1 MVRISS
7 VARNRQPAVTA
18 GKLADNYDV
27 ESVALGKGG
36 FAVRDS
42 LRYSS
47 QRELLRFLCLG
58 PNCQEVRKATVRVT
72 GAKRAVKI
80 ISKSATFLQIKLWL
94 GVSVVMSVKWILWQ
108 LWQLCPRTRTIQDCW
123 RLRRLSGVR
132 SKPGLCKWRNLHVI
146 CLLFE
151 CHVTLFHLHP
161 SLCCLRIEVMKMHPE
176 CICWKLKPK
185 GLHYPN
191 CNQIPLLQRL
201 EHKPE
206 WKHEW
211 ELNCQ
216 LNVQKHHVKDYSFWI
231 HVDNL
236 DSAEVRSSQRGYPFR
251 NFRRLRHAFP
261 GWSPRMLVNHEG
273 VSYKSCL
280 IEAFNIFGWGMHLLK
295 SQKTGELSSSFLIW
309 TRCLSCAVGENLKDM
324 PGAKYLLGSHIDLVQ
339 SLLTSCCTLC
349 TLHFSLCLRK

>member
-1 MVRISS
+1 MVQISS

-18 GKLADNYDV
+18 GKLGDNYDV

-94 GVSVVMSVKWILWQ
+94 GVSVVTSVKWILCQ

-161 SLCCLRIEVMKMHPE
+161 SSML
-176 CICWKLKPK
+176 PK
-185 GLHYPN
+185 D
-191 CNQIPLLQRL
+191 
-201 EHKPE
+201 
-206 WKHEW
+206 WSHE
-211 ELNCQ
+211 
-216 LNVQKHHVKDYSFWI
+216 D
-231 HVDNL
+231 
-236 DSAEVRSSQRGYPFR
+236 A
-251 NFRRLRHAFP
+251 
-261 GWSPRMLVNHEG
+261 PR
-273 VSYKSCL
+273 
-280 IEAFNIFGWGMHLLK
+280 MHLLK
-295 SQKTGELSSSFLIW
+295 IETKRVALPELQPDPPSSKIGTLAWMKTWMGAQLSIE
-309 TRCLSCAVGENLKDM
+309 RAKASCKRL
-324 PGAKYLLGSHIDLVQ
+324 
-339 SLLTSCCTLC
+339 
-349 TLHFSLCLRK
+349 